1 MSMREEYQAIAEV
14 VETYLQGMR
23 TGKEEYWRKAFYPD
37 CLVIGA
43 NEEDPVK
50 SITPIMDY
58 AKFIADQHAAG
69 TKCEEF
75 PRGSEIRF
83 VGNIGSVRLDW
94 RFVLGEQ
101 TLHGTTFFNLLKR
114 SGTWKISQKI
124 YYVTH

>member
-1 MSMREEYQAIAEV
+1 MSMKEYQAIVRV

-23 TGKEEYWRKAFYPD
+23 TGKLEYWKRAFYPD

-50 SITPIMDY
+50 SITPVMDY
-58 AKFIADQHAAG
+58 AKSIADYHAAG

-75 PRGSEIRF
+75 LLGSEIRF
-83 VGNIGSVRLDW
+83 IGNIGSVRLDW

-101 TLHGTTFFNLLKR
+101 TLYGTTFFNLLKR
-114 SGTWKISQKI
+114 RRTWKISQKI